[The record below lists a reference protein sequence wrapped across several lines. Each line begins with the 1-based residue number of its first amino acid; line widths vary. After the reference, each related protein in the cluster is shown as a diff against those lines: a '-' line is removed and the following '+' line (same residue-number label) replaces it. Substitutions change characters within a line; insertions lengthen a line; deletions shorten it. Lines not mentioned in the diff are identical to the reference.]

1 MTSIRLIAVS
11 GLSLLLFSA
20 PAWPEQMAPM
30 ALNSLS
36 APPVKA
42 ASAKVFDQNGHLLGQ
57 VERIQADEYGKPSA
71 LSFRAT
77 KNGKIV
83 VISAAAASYD
93 GNVVVASNDQPQ
105 IQALIQ
111 PQRTAATLTN

>member
-11 GLSLLLFSA
+11 GLSLLLLSV
-20 PAWPEQMAPM
+20 PAWPDQLAPV

-36 APPVKA
+36 VLPVKA

-71 LSFRAT
+71 LAFRAA
-77 KNGKIV
+77 KSGKKV

-93 GNVVVASNDQPQ
+93 GNVVVADNDQPQ
-105 IQALIQ
+105 VAALIQ
-111 PQRTAATLTN
+111 PQRTAEN

>member
-1 MTSIRLIAVS
+1 MAPVRLAALS
-11 GLSLLLFSA
+11 GLSLLLLSV

-42 ASAKVFDQNGHLLGQ
+42 ASAKVFDQNGHFLGQ

-71 LSFRAT
+71 LSFRAA

-83 VISAAAASYD
+83 VISAAAASFD
-93 GNVVVASNDQPQ
+93 GNVGVASNDQPQ

-111 PQRTAATLTN
+111 PQRTASY